1 MRREEV
7 ADGEPDR
14 ELVQRRRQPRGEGV
28 HACGQ
33 CSNPWGGWVEAFGQG
48 EEERAQGVGD
58 VSAPA
63 PQEAAQLD
71 VWTSHTLADVEAL
84 IAFLQKHSTGFGW
97 RYAGKTHTNIGTYNI
112 NTKHALGVWFWGF
125 NSF

>member
-33 CSNPWGGWVEAFGQG
+33 CSNLWGGWVEAFGQG
-48 EEERAQGVGD
+48 EEGA
-58 VSAPA
+58 
-63 PQEAAQLD
+63 
-71 VWTSHTLADVEAL
+71 
-84 IAFLQKHSTGFGW
+84 
-97 RYAGKTHTNIGTYNI
+97 
-112 NTKHALGVWFWGF
+112 HALRGQLPESELWPMVVA
-125 NSF
+125 